1 MRTVLHIL
9 NTSTYSGAENV
20 AITIIRAMSARYT
33 DCRLI
38 YVSPDGPIRERLNKE
53 GVEFEPITSVS
64 VKEIRRVVRKYRPDM
79 IHAHDFTASIVSAAA
94 TLRTPVISHIHNN
107 VLWLKRLCPRSIVY
121 GLSCIR
127 YRKILGVSPSV
138 FDEFVFGGLIKKKSR
153 VIGNPIDLSV
163 TRGAAERA
171 KNKDGYDVVFLGR
184 LSEAKAPLEFV
195 EVIGELSQKM
205 KVSAAMIGDG
215 ELRDAV
221 SEKISALGLSDTVKL
236 LGFMDNP
243 HGVLGA
249 SRALCMTS
257 KWEGYGLVAAEA
269 LALGK
274 PVVATRVGG
283 IPTILGEI
291 GYLCDSKD
299 EMINSLMALL
309 GDAELYR
316 EASHG
321 ALERAAELDN
331 VGEYIDG
338 LNRIYT
344 EE

>member
-1 MRTVLHIL
+1 
-9 NTSTYSGAENV
+9 
-20 AITIIRAMSARYT
+20 
-33 DCRLI
+33 
-38 YVSPDGPIRERLNKE
+38 
-53 GVEFEPITSVS
+53 
-64 VKEIRRVVRKYRPDM
+64 
-79 IHAHDFTASIVSAAA
+79 
-94 TLRTPVISHIHNN
+94 
-107 VLWLKRLCPRSIVY
+107 
-121 GLSCIR
+121 
-127 YRKILGVSPSV
+127 LGVSPSV
-138 FDEFVFGGLIKKKSR
+138 FDEFVFGGLIKKKSH
-153 VIGNPIDLSV
+153 VVGNPIDLSV
-163 TRGAAERA
+163 TREAKERA
-171 KNKDGYDVVFLGR
+171 DIRDGYDVVFLGR

-195 EVIGELSQKM
+195 EVIGELSRRI

-257 KWEGYGLVAAEA
+257 TWEGYGLVAAEA

-283 IPTILGEI
+283 IPTILGDI
-291 GYLCDSKD
+291 GYLCDGKD
-299 EMINSLMALL
+299 EICDRLFELL
-309 GDAELYR
+309 SDEELYR
-316 EASHG
+316 EASHR

>member
-20 AITIIRAMSARYT
+20 AITIIRAMSARHT

-107 VLWLKRLCPRSIVY
+107 VPWLKRLCPRSIVY

-127 YRKILGVSPSV
+127 YRRILGVSPSV
-138 FDEFVFGGLIKKKSR
+138 FDEFVFGGLIKKKSH
-153 VIGNPIDLSV
+153 VVGNPIDLSI
-163 TRGAAERA
+163 TREA
-171 KNKDGYDVVFLGR
+171 KEHADIRDGYDVVFLGR

-195 EVIGELSQKM
+195 EVIGELSKRI

-221 SEKISALGLSDTVKL
+221 SEKISTLGLSDTVKL

-316 EASHG
+316 EASHR

>member
-1 MRTVLHIL
+1 MRTVLHLL

-38 YVSPDGPIRERLNKE
+38 YVSPDGPIRERLDLE
-53 GVEFEPITSVS
+53 GVVFEPIKAIS
-64 VKEIRRVVRKYRPDM
+64 VKEIRRVVKKYKPDV
-79 IHAHDFTASIVSAAA
+79 IHAHDFTASIVSAVA

-107 VLWLKRLCPRSIVY
+107 VPWLKRLGMKSVLY
-121 GLSCIR
+121 GVSCMR
-127 YRKILGVSPSV
+127 YRRILGVSPSV

-184 LSEAKAPLEFV
+184 LTEQKNPFLFLDIMA
-195 EVIGELSQKM
+195 ELSKKM
-205 KVSAAMIGDG
+205 KVNAAMIGDG
-215 ELRDAV
+215 ELKDAV
-221 SEKISALGLSDTVKL
+221 VEKISALGLTDTVKL

-243 HGVLGA
+243 HGILGA
-249 SRALCMTS
+249 SRILCMTS
-257 KWEGYGLVAAEA
+257 TWEGYGLVAAEA

-291 GYLCDSKD
+291 GYLCDGKD
-299 EMINSLMALL
+299 EICDRLFELL
-309 GDAELYR
+309 SDEEFYR
-316 EASHG
+316 EASRL
-321 ALERAAELDN
+321 ALERAKELDN
-331 VGEYIDG
+331 LSGYIDG